1 MGKKENIIALKSLF
15 SMVVALISVI
25 GIAVTLFSYFVISP
39 ALSEMNTSFV
49 QLASTM
55 VSVNDGLILFDSDL
69 NRIRTS
75 QVEITSNS
83 LETMKKARDG
93 IKASRESLQE
103 IEKVESYG
111 ISEKL
116 ITLKQS
122 EDDLNSAIY
131 NTEITYDS
139 IKNVE
144 ESNLFKPEL
153 STQLLKVANILD
165 VSVQSFGT
173 MFTALT
179 IIALVLFVVMILISV
194 ENLL

>member
-55 VSVNDGLILFDSDL
+55 VSVNDGLILFESDL

>member
-1 MGKKENIIALKSLF
+1 MGKKENIIALRSLF

-55 VSVNDGLILFDSDL
+55 VSVNDGLILFESDL
-69 NRIRTS
+69 NRIRIS

-179 IIALVLFVVMILISV
+179 IIALMLFVVMILISV